1 MPKYNVKDIVLNES
15 LEDRSKRL
23 RKTEDLCLAL
33 DYLCKATG
41 RDIFILLPEKIEDRI
56 PYLIKEIKLTIKG
69 FNEDQNSSVKS
80 YEFTYRYSNE
90 SSWNGNNWIAE
101 YKNLYRKTI
110 TTDGGENRA
119 REIFKTDYDFGNIN
133 LLEVRIV

>member
-56 PYLIKEIKLTIKG
+56 PYLIKEIKLTIKK

-80 YEFTYRYSNE
+80 YEFTYSYLQSSPQVKRKLLNPNKIYS
-90 SSWNGNNWIAE
+90 
-101 YKNLYRKTI
+101 KTI

-119 REIFKTDYDFGNIN
+119 REIFKTDYDFGNID